1 MTEHNGQFAGRVV
14 VVTGGARG
22 LGRAI
27 VRALTARGATL
38 AILDRDADGATTA
51 AEQTA
56 AAGGNA
62 AGFACDVADA
72 DSVDAAVAAVTGRFG
87 RVDAL
92 VNNAGILPKR
102 TLEEETTQTWDET
115 LAVNLRGPFLCTQK
129 FGAIM
134 KSQAAGAIVNIASIG
149 GTVPT
154 VGAGAYCASKAG
166 ILALTRQTA
175 LEWGSLGVRTNAVS
189 PGYMQTPM
197 TADRYA
203 VSGLKEQRAAMV
215 PLGRIAYPED
225 IAGAVVFL
233 LSDEASYINGH
244 EIVVDGGF
252 VHSTTRRV
260 PQPTASA

>member
-1 MTEHNGQFAGRVV
+1 VVDVGQFEGRVV
-14 VVTGGARG
+14 VVTGGVQG

-27 VRALTARGATL
+27 VRALAARRATL
-38 AILDRDADGATTA
+38 AVLDRNADGARVA
-51 AEQTA
+51 AEQTVA
-56 AAGGNA
+56 EGGTA
-62 AGFACDVADA
+62 AGFTGDVADG
-72 DSVDAAVAAVTGRFG
+72 DSVDAAVAAVLDRFG

-92 VNNAGILPKR
+92 VNNAGVLPKR
-102 TLEEETTQTWDET
+102 TLEEETAQTWDET

-129 FGAIM
+129 FGAVL
-134 KSQAAGAIVNIASIG
+134 KAQRSGVIVNIASIG

-175 LEWGSLGVRTNAVS
+175 LEWGEHGVRTNAVS

-215 PLGRIAYPED
+215 PLGRIADPED
-225 IAGAVVFL
+225 VAGAVVFL

-252 VHSTTRRV
+252 VHSATRRV
-260 PQPTASA
+260 PQPSPSR

>member
-1 MTEHNGQFAGRVV
+1 MAAPELAEQIV

-27 VRALTARGATL
+27 VTKLAARGTAL
-38 AILDRDADGATTA
+38 AILDVNADGAEQA
-51 AEQTA
+51 AQEVR
-56 AAGGNA
+56 GGGGRA
-62 AGFACDVADA
+62 VAYACDVSDPE
-72 DSVDAAVAAVTGRFG
+72 SVQRVAALVQAEFG
-87 RVDAL
+87 RCDGL

-102 TLEEETTQTWDET
+102 TLAEETADTWDLT
-115 LAVNLRGPFLCTQK
+115 MAINLKGPFLCTQK
-129 FGAIM
+129 FGDLM
-134 KSQAAGAIVNIASIG
+134 REQGHGGIVNIASIG

-175 LEWGSLGVRTNAVS
+175 LEWGEHGIRTNAVS
-189 PGYMQTPM
+189 PGYMHTPM
-197 TADRYA
+197 TKDRYA
-203 VSGLKEQRAAMV
+203 VAGLKEQRAAMV
-215 PLGRIAYPED
+215 PLGRIADPED

-233 LSDEASYINGH
+233 LSPEAAYINGH

-260 PQPTASA
+260 PQPQPAT

>member
-1 MTEHNGQFAGRVV
+1 VV

-27 VRALTARGATL
+27 VRALTVRGASV
-38 AILDRDADGATTA
+38 AILDRDAAGAVVTA
-51 AEQTA
+51 EETVT
-56 AAGGNA
+56 AGGVA

-72 DSVDAAVAAVTGRFG
+72 GSVDTAVAAVTERFC

-92 VNNAGILPKR
+92 VNNAGILTKR
-102 TLEEETTQTWDET
+102 TLQEETAQTWDET

-129 FGAIM
+129 FGALM
-134 KSQAAGAIVNIASIG
+134 CAQGHGAIVNIASIG

-175 LEWGSLGVRTNAVS
+175 LEWGDRGVRANAVS
-189 PGYMQTPM
+189 PGYMHTPM
-197 TADRYA
+197 TGDRYA
-203 VSGLKEQRAAMV
+203 VPGLKEQRAKMV
-215 PLGRIAYPED
+215 PLGRIADPSEV
-225 IAGAVVFL
+225 ASAVVFL
-233 LSDEASYINGH
+233 LSAAAGYISGH

-260 PQPTASA
+260 PQPTAPTP